1 MSNIVIRLATSLDLP
16 QLHPLIERGYR
27 GDSARIGWTHEAD
40 LIEGDRT
47 DIATLQAIIDDPAQ
61 RLLVALD
68 GERVIGC
75 VVIMHRGGGLA
86 YLGMLCVEP
95 ELQAGGVGRMLVAAA
110 EDMARDSFRART
122 IEMTVIDTR
131 VELIAWYGRQ
141 GYSSSGECRDFPIA
155 LTPSLY
161 MTVLIKP
168 L

>member
-1 MSNIVIRLATSLDLP
+1 MSNIAIRLATAEDLP

-27 GDSARIGWTHEAD
+27 GDSARLGWTHEAD
-40 LIEGDRT
+40 LIAGDRT
-47 DIATLQAIIDDPAQ
+47 DIATLQAIVDDPAQ
-61 RLLVALD
+61 RLLVGLD

-95 ELQAGGVGRMLVAAA
+95 ELQAGGIGRQLVDAA
-110 EDMARDSFRART
+110 ETMARESFRART

-141 GYSSSGECRDFPIA
+141 GYVSSGECRDFPIA
-155 LTPSLY
+155 LTPPLY
-161 MTVLIKP
+161 MTVLVKQ

>member
-1 MSNIVIRLATSLDLP
+1 MSRIAIHLATASDLS

-27 GDSARIGWTHEAD
+27 GDSARLGWTHEAD
-40 LIEGDRT
+40 LIAGDRT

-61 RLLVALD
+61 RLIVARD
-68 GERVIGC
+68 GDRVIGC
-75 VVIMHRGGGLA
+75 VVIAHRGGGLA

-95 ELQAGGVGRMLVAAA
+95 ALQAGGVGRKLVAAA
-110 EDMARDSFRART
+110 EAMARDSFRARN

-141 GYSSSGECRDFPIA
+141 GYASSGECRDFPVT
-155 LTPSLY
+155 LDPPLY

>member
-1 MSNIVIRLATSLDLP
+1 MSNIAIRLATAEDLP

-27 GDSARIGWTHEAD
+27 GDSARLGWTHEAD

-47 DIATLQAIIDDPAQ
+47 DIATLQAIINDPAQ
-61 RLLVALD
+61 RLLIALD
-68 GERVIGC
+68 GDRVIGC
-75 VVIMHRGGGLA
+75 VVVMHRGGGLA

-95 ELQAGGVGRMLVAAA
+95 ELQASGIGRQLVIAA
-110 EDMARDSFRART
+110 EDMARESFRART

-141 GYSSSGECRDFPIA
+141 GYVSSGECRDFP
-155 LTPSLY
+155 LTLNPPLY